1 MRPWLQSLELKG
13 IKYLGDTCKM
23 FKYQGTREAVGKLG
37 QLLRE
42 LSVQTCDKAFQ
53 RVWPPGN

>member
-1 MRPWLQSLELKG
+1 
-13 IKYLGDTCKM
+13 M